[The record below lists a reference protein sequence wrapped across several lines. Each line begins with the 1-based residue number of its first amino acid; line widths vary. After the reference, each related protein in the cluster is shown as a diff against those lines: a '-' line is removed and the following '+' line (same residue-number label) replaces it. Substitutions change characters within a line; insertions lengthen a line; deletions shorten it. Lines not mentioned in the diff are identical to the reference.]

1 MAVGRPARAAMVRA
15 RPRAFVRWPM
25 SANIVRWPM
34 DVGEKQVRKT
44 DGRQV
49 RGSRVVYGYGSV
61 AGGGLRRAGGPRGR
75 CMGGRRTGLASWRSS
90 GGQRIGLWA
99 RGSTGGR
106 KEGLRVRGGATR
118 EDTEEEREST
128 VDDSS
133 LRRGDR
139 DAGNCTSHVH
149 NPQLAVARDN
159 QRAVDGLDLGH
170 LVGHSGGHRRLVVV
184 MVVGCSGGRKTGPA
198 AQTLIGGQQQ
208 GLQEGGGGQVEE
220 KNDEGDNTG
229 GAAALHAAI
238 FGLQEDGGAAS
249 GDFCVGVFDG
259 PTTPPRAVVV
269 AMAMAI
275 VAAAAAA
282 AAMARAM
289 AKACGA

>member
-1 MAVGRPARAAMVRA
+1 M
-15 RPRAFVRWPM
+15 
-25 SANIVRWPM
+25 
-34 DVGEKQVRKT
+34 
-44 DGRQV
+44 
-49 RGSRVVYGYGSV
+49 
-61 AGGGLRRAGGPRGR
+61 GGPAAR
-75 CMGGRRTGLASWRSS
+75 RSS
-90 GGQRIGLWA
+90 GGQRTSLA
-99 RGSTGGR
+99 RGSTDGR
-106 KEGLRVRGGATR
+106 KNGLRVRGGATR

-149 NPQLAVARDN
+149 NPQLALARDN

-238 FGLQEDGGAAS
+238 FGLQEDGGALHAAIFGLQEDGGAAS

-282 AAMARAM
+282 AMARAM

>member
-1 MAVGRPARAAMVRA
+1 MG
-15 RPRAFVRWPM
+15 
-25 SANIVRWPM
+25 
-34 DVGEKQVRKT
+34 VGEKQDRRT

-49 RGSRVVYGYGSV
+49 RGSRVVCGYGRV

-149 NPQLAVARDN
+149 NPQLALAREH
-159 QRAVDGLDLGH
+159 QRAVGGLDRRVSFRSHNCTNCTLRK
-170 LVGHSGGHRRLVVV
+170 LIIADLSGRL
-184 MVVGCSGGRKTGPA
+184 CRNREACWPPKTGVRI
-198 AQTLIGGQQQ
+198 LI
-208 GLQEGGGGQVEE
+208 L
-220 KNDEGDNTG
+220 THP
-229 GAAALHAAI
+229 LH
-238 FGLQEDGGAAS
+238 
-249 GDFCVGVFDG
+249 
-259 PTTPPRAVVV
+259 
-269 AMAMAI
+269 
-275 VAAAAAA
+275 
-282 AAMARAM
+282 
-289 AKACGA
+289 